1 MRRAR
6 ALVTTTVLT
15 AALLTGCS
23 QDGSEVTYDIEGTP
37 TATPTPTPTS
47 AAPSPT
53 VPTAPTTTGES
64 ETVSNRPPKVIE
76 TIATGLAAPWGLDFL
91 PDGDAIVTERDT
103 RRVLRIGG
111 AKPHRVTE
119 LGTIDAAAPQGE
131 AGLLGVAV
139 SPTFA
144 EDRQVYLYVS
154 TAEDNR
160 VVRATLRGDRL
171 GVPEPVLTGIPNGF
185 RHDGGRLEFGP
196 NGFLYV
202 TTGEIG
208 EPDRAQDRDDLGGKI
223 LRITPD
229 GDPAPGNPFD
239 SEVWSW
245 GHRNVQGLAF
255 VGDQLWASEFGD
267 QTFDELNQIRAGANY
282 GWPEVEGTGGTEQGF
297 VDPQVTWSTD
307 DASPSGLAY
316 AGGHLWLAAL
326 RGERLWRVSLVDG
339 KATDPQAFFV
349 GDYGRM
355 RTVVT
360 APDGRLWLTTSNRDG
375 RIEPRRGD
383 DRILVIRP

>member
-1 MRRAR
+1 MKR
-6 ALVTTTVLT
+6 ALALVLS
-15 AALLTGCS
+15 AGLLAGCS
-23 QDGSEVTYDIEGTP
+23 QGGSEVTYEIEG
-37 TATPTPTPTS
+37 TPTPTPTPS
-47 AAPSPT
+47 APTSAAAPSSSPSAT
-53 VPTAPTTTGES
+53 ESTEAVTTK
-64 ETVSNRPPKVIE
+64 PPKVLG

-111 AKPHRVTE
+111 ERPHRVTE

-139 SPTFA
+139 SPTFD
-144 EDRQVYLYVS
+144 EDRFVFLYVS

-160 VVRATLRGDRL
+160 VVRATLRGNRL
-171 GVPEPVLTGIPNGF
+171 GTPEPILTGIPNGF

-196 NGFLYV
+196 NGYLYV

-208 EPDRAQDRDDLGGKI
+208 EPDRAQDREDLAGKI

-239 SEVWSW
+239 SPVWSW

-255 VGDQLWASEFGD
+255 VDDQLWASEFGD
-267 QTFDELNQIRAGANY
+267 QTFDELNRIRAGDNY
-282 GWPEVEGTGGTEQGF
+282 GWPEVEGEGGTDQGF
-297 VDPQVTWSTD
+297 TDPQVTWGTD
-307 DASPSGLAY
+307 EASPSGLAY

-326 RGERLWRVSLVDG
+326 KGERLWRVDLEDG
-339 KATDPQAFFV
+339 EATNPTPYFV

-375 RIEPRRGD
+375 RIDPREGD

>member
-1 MRRAR
+1 MKR
-6 ALVTTTVLT
+6 ALALVLS
-15 AALLTGCS
+15 AGLLAGCS
-23 QDGSEVTYDIEGTP
+23 QGGSEVTYEIEGTP
-37 TATPTPTPTS
+37 TATPTPSDPTS
-47 AAPSPT
+47 AAAPSSSPT
-53 VPTAPTTTGES
+53 ATESTEAVTTK
-64 ETVSNRPPKVIE
+64 PPKVLG

-111 AKPHRVTE
+111 ERPHRVTE

-139 SPTFA
+139 SPTFD
-144 EDRQVYLYVS
+144 EDRFVFLYVS

-160 VVRATLRGDRL
+160 VVRATLRGNRL
-171 GVPEPVLTGIPNGF
+171 GTPEPILTGIPNGF

-196 NGFLYV
+196 NGYLYV

-208 EPDRAQDRDDLGGKI
+208 EPDRAQDREDLAGKI

-239 SEVWSW
+239 SPVWSW

-255 VGDQLWASEFGD
+255 VDDQLWASEFGD
-267 QTFDELNQIRAGANY
+267 QTFDELNRIRAGDNY
-282 GWPEVEGTGGTEQGF
+282 GWPEVEGEGGTDQGF
-297 VDPQVTWSTD
+297 TDPQVTWGTD
-307 DASPSGLAY
+307 EASPSGLAY

-326 RGERLWRVSLVDG
+326 KGERLWRVDLEDG
-339 KATDPQAFFV
+339 EATNPTPYFV

-375 RIEPRRGD
+375 RIDPREGD

>member
-1 MRRAR
+1 MRRML
-6 ALVTTTVLT
+6 ALAM
-15 AALLTGCS
+15 AAGLLAGCS
-23 QDGSEVTYDIEGTP
+23 QDGSEVTYDIESTP
-37 TATPTPTPTS
+37 TATATAPPSSAAPTPT
-47 AAPSPT
+47 
-53 VPTAPTTTGES
+53 TAPPPDASES
-64 ETVSNRPPKVIE
+64 VSNRPPKVVG
-76 TIATGLAAPWGLDFL
+76 TVATGLAAPWGLDFL
-91 PDGDAIVTERDT
+91 PDGDAVVTERDT

-111 AKPHRVTE
+111 QRPHRVTE
-119 LGTIDAAAPQGE
+119 LGTIDEAAPQGE

-144 EDRQVYLYVS
+144 EDRQIYLYVS

-171 GVPEPVLTGIPNGF
+171 GEPEPVLTGIPNGF

-196 NGFLYV
+196 NGYLYV

-208 EPDRAQDRDDLGGKI
+208 EPDRSQDRDDLAGKI

-229 GDPAPGNPFD
+229 GEPAPGNPFD
-239 SEVWSW
+239 NEVWSW

-267 QTFDELNQIRAGANY
+267 QTFDELNAIRAGANY
-282 GWPEVEGTGGTEQGF
+282 GWPEVEGKGGTDRGF
-297 VDPQVTWSTD
+297 VDPQVTWNTD

-326 RGERLWRVSLVDG
+326 RGERLWRVSLTDG
-339 KATDPQAFFV
+339 RATDPQAFFV

-375 RIEPRRGD
+375 RTEPRSGD
-383 DRILVIRP
+383 DRILIVRP